1 MGHTQIIG
9 FCNDDDDD
17 ANSCPDLSPR
27 RGSKYD
33 DDEEEEEDAS
43 TVNDEDHN
51 DDLFVENDC
60 NDDLVISQLL
70 LNESTEATPYKF
82 HPSELQEC
90 IVVSLNL
97 ESFNALSNE
106 KSNAYSGKN
115 TYVTRN
121 TRHVASYVG

>member
-1 MGHTQIIG
+1 M
-9 FCNDDDDD
+9 N
-17 ANSCPDLSPR
+17 
-27 RGSKYD
+27 
-33 DDEEEEEDAS
+33 
-43 TVNDEDHN
+43 VEDHN

-60 NDDLVISQLL
+60 NDDLMISQLL

-97 ESFNALSNE
+97 ESFNAISND

-121 TRHVASYVG
+121 TRYVAGYVG